1 MSDDADSNRDD
12 LNLSINQKNKDGLE
26 KRMRE
31 KKFNNLFQ
39 ITKTFVG
46 DLDQRVTSVM
56 SSQRIL
62 QQSLDELISLLNQMS
77 VPFTKKMNMR
87 QNIHSE
93 DDLVVYHNAIF
104 TSNCNEISID
114 LEEKS
119 RHLLALKRRLTLVH
133 SILQTVNSRIKKILL
148 SQNSRVNSK
157 TFNLF

>member
-1 MSDDADSNRDD
+1 
-12 LNLSINQKNKDGLE
+12 
-26 KRMRE
+26 MRE

-133 SILQTVNSRIKKILL
+133 SILQTVN
-148 SQNSRVNSK
+148 
-157 TFNLF
+157 TE